1 MDKCIEKERK
11 KNQQPS
17 RYPPKSERLNEITP
31 RNEGRLGLFL
41 ARNAEKLGLR
51 VYLFVSKHWLGIINF
66 HLFLFILGSI
76 SAPYLSYLGEGGIAK
91 YIYGFYGI
99 SCHQIPSRSFFIFNH
114 KIAICAR
121 CFSFYAFLLVFGL
134 LLSLK
139 SVRPL
144 NQKTA
149 ILLALPIIA
158 DVLLQTLGIKESTN
172 LLRVTTALLLS
183 LAISFYIY
191 PRIHLDPPP
200 IWAHS
205 SRQDQVK
212 MNPGDSPRCL
222 V

>member
-1 MDKCIEKERK
+1 MDRCIEKARK

-17 RYPPKSERLNEITP
+17 LYPPKSERLNRITH
-31 RNEGRLGLFL
+31 RDENRLGLFL

-51 VYLFVSKHWLGIINF
+51 VYLFVSKYWLGIISF

-76 SAPYLSYLGEGGIAK
+76 SAPCLSYLGEEEISK

-99 SCHQIPSRSFFIFNH
+99 SCHQISSRSFFIFNH

-121 CFSFYAFLLVFGL
+121 CFSFYASMLIFGL

-139 SVRPL
+139 NVRPL
-144 NQKTA
+144 NRKTA
-149 ILLALPIIA
+149 LFLALPIIA

-183 LAISFYIY
+183 LSISFYIY
-191 PRIHLDPPP
+191 PRIHLN
-200 IWAHS
+200 
-205 SRQDQVK
+205 RQPYGHTHLDQT
-212 MNPGDSPRCL
+212 GLR
-222 V
+222 

>member
-1 MDKCIEKERK
+1 MDRCIEKERK

-17 RYPPKSERLNEITP
+17 LYPPKSERLNEITHGDE
-31 RNEGRLGLFL
+31 NRLGLFL

-66 HLFLFILGSI
+66 HLFLFVLGSI

-121 CFSFYAFLLVFGL
+121 CFSFYASMLFFGL

-139 SVRPL
+139 NVRPL
-144 NQKTA
+144 NRKTA
-149 ILLALPIIA
+149 LFLALPIIA
-158 DVLLQTLGIKESTN
+158 DVLLQALGTKESTN

-183 LAISFYIY
+183 LSISFYIY
-191 PRIHLDPPP
+191 PRVK
-200 IWAHS
+200 S
-205 SRQDQVK
+205 SI
-212 MNPGDSPRCL
+212 DSGTQN
-222 V
+222 